1 MDCCLPIWQTPDKL
15 QDVKVITW
23 VKRCNPNQMLIVS
36 SIFQNSILPKNTQ
49 VEMCPL
55 SWRRGSLFCRR
66 EYGERKG
73 SSCRQTSHNLVH
85 PTVLDFRIMQRIVL
99 NFLPYSMETAVAKQ
113 CHIFFSLTLS
123 SCLAE
128 APSGLLLHLLY
139 GCFLFLPGPFLFP
152 AHVTTSLGQD
162 SGCFLHPSRVI
173 VC

>member
-1 MDCCLPIWQTPDKL
+1 MQSKPD
-15 QDVKVITW
+15 
-23 VKRCNPNQMLIVS
+23 
-36 SIFQNSILPKNTQ
+36 
-49 VEMCPL
+49 VE
-55 SWRRGSLFCRR
+55 SLFHIPKFHIAK
-66 EYGERKG
+66 EY
-73 SSCRQTSHNLVH
+73 SSGDVPSELEEGQFTLVYSIVGNMVRGKAAAAPRHPTTLVH